1 MLLIDS
7 WVCDHPLGAVRPSND
22 YTPKET
28 LSPSSSAVSNTKNSA
43 TIRIPC
49 LLTRDFHSLR
59 KALMRFLVMTNSFIL
74 TNKNPWY
81 AGQKTSRDKNVG
93 IINRGSNKHFPVSL

>member
-7 WVCDHPLGAVRPSND
+7 WVCDHLLAAVRPSND

-28 LSPSSSAVSNTKNSA
+28 LSPSSSAVSNSKYSA
-43 TIRIPC
+43 TSGIPC

-59 KALMRFLVMTNSFIL
+59 KALMTFLVTTNSFIL

-81 AGQKTSRDKNVG
+81 AGQKASRDKNIG